1 MKEGERKEIQK
12 EAGRRE
18 RKDDKEERGKKCPEP
33 SVHFNQTV
41 SGLDLEHSH

>member
-18 RKDDKEERGKKCPEP
+18 RKDDKDERGKN
-33 SVHFNQTV
+33 V
-41 SGLDLEHSH
+41 L

>member
-18 RKDDKEERGKKCPEP
+18 RKDDKDERGKKCPLKNID
-33 SVHFNQTV
+33 S
-41 SGLDLEHSH
+41 